1 MRLVCIAVF
10 AALVALTLGCNKPS
24 EADCKKAVSNIRTL
38 TGTTRDDFGV
48 KPQAAI
54 RSCRG
59 NASKAS
65 VKCAMKAATLEELEQ
80 CEGGMAE
87 SLMGDDDK
95 PSDEPSGEPS
105 NDGT

>member
-10 AALVALTLGCNKPS
+10 AALAALTLGCNKPS
-24 EADCKKAVSNIRTL
+24 EADCKKAVSNIRFL

-48 KPQAAI
+48 KPEAAI

-65 VKCAMKAATLEELEQ
+65 VKCAIKATTLEELEQ

-87 SLMGDDDK
+87 SLRGDGDDN
-95 PSDEPSGEPS
+95 SG
-105 NDGT
+105 DGT